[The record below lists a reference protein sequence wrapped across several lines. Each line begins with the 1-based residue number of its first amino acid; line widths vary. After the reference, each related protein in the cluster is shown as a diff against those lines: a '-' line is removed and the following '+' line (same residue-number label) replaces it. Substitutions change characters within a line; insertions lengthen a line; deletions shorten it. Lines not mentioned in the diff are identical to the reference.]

1 MDIAIDEKIMDEE
14 TWKDFLRFMFSAM
27 EDSEAENK
35 EK

>member
-27 EDSEAENK
+27 EDDENK

>member
-1 MDIAIDEKIMDEE
+1 MEVVIDEKIMDEE

-27 EDSEAENK
+27 EDSEAEK